1 MRFLVTAYFL
11 LSLCGTM
18 TSVAISLHFAAHDGG
33 AALISAILVSSAC
46 AQIFIAPL
54 LAPVFDRFS
63 ARSIAIA
70 ATVCE
75 VVLLGIILVV
85 PIAPVLI
92 GVSLLS
98 SALAGLSIPALFT
111 IADEYGD
118 KKNQAATFS
127 MLDTARL
134 VGSFV
139 GPVLSGLL
147 LDIWSLRAAISVEIA
162 ANLIALAILLVLKQA
177 SSAPESDDDPK
188 TQSFLA
194 RVLEAP
200 ALLLRNEQS
209 RAALMSIWAAIIF
222 TSVFSVALVFYAVD
236 VLGAGG
242 LGYAFLMQAFVVG
255 RILGARR
262 SKTIAPPR
270 ALAVL
275 TVCGIIMGISI
286 ALTGILHNLIVAIT
300 CFFIAGICNALQVA
314 ALRLVITSAVPA
326 EIQPKALSSM
336 GSVNTSA
343 MLVGYIIGAPIV
355 TAAGPALALMI
366 SGVGTA
372 LLTALS
378 PLVRNLR
385 SRL

>member
-1 MRFLVTAYFL
+1 MHLLITAYFL

-18 TSVAISLHFAAHDGG
+18 TSVAISLHFAANDGG
-33 AALISAILVSSAC
+33 PALISAILVSSAC
-46 AQIFIAPL
+46 AQIFIAPQ
-54 LAPVFDRFS
+54 LAPLFDRYS

-70 ATVCE
+70 ATICE
-75 VVLLGIILVV
+75 VVLLSSILVA

-118 KKNQAATFS
+118 EKNQAATFS
-127 MLDTARL
+127 LLDTARL
-134 VGSFV
+134 VGSFA
-139 GPVLSGLL
+139 GPVLGGLL

-162 ANLIALAILLVLKQA
+162 ANAVTLAILLTLRHA
-177 SSAPESDDDPK
+177 NPPLESEDESKP
-188 TQSFLA
+188 QSFLA
-194 RVLEAP
+194 RALEAP
-200 ALLLRNEQS
+200 ALLLEQS

-242 LGYAFLMQAFVVG
+242 VGYAFLMQVLWSGAFSVRSVQ
-255 RILGARR
+255 RR
-262 SKTIAPPR
+262 PPR
-270 ALAVL
+270 RGRSQFSQCAA
-275 TVCGIIMGISI
+275 SSW
-286 ALTGILHNLIVAIT
+286 AS
-300 CFFIAGICNALQVA
+300 
-314 ALRLVITSAVPA
+314 ALRSLVFCTTWLWRLHVSSSRESAMHSKLLPFAWSLHPLCQQRCNPRHYLPWVR
-326 EIQPKALSSM
+326 L
-336 GSVNTSA
+336 TSA

-355 TAAGPALALMI
+355 TAAGPALALVI

-372 LLTALS
+372 LLTVLA

>member
-1 MRFLVTAYFL
+1 MRLLVTAYFL

-18 TSVAISLHFAAHDGG
+18 TSVAISLHFAANDGS

-54 LAPVFDRFS
+54 LAPLFDRYS
-63 ARSIAIA
+63 ARSIAIV
-70 ATVCE
+70 ATICE

-92 GVSLLS
+92 SVSLLS

-111 IADEYGD
+111 IADKYSDE
-118 KKNQAATFS
+118 KNQAETFS
-127 MLDTARL
+127 TLDTARV
-134 VGSFV
+134 VGSFA
-139 GPVLSGLL
+139 GPVLGGLL
-147 LDIWSLRAAISVEIA
+147 LDIWSLRAAISVEMA
-162 ANLIALAILLVLKQA
+162 ANIVTLAILLALRQA
-177 SSAPESDDDPK
+177 NPPLASEDESKP
-188 TQSFLA
+188 QGFLA

-242 LGYAFLMQAFVVG
+242 VGYAFLMQAFVVG
-255 RILGARR
+255 RILGAQR
-262 SKTIAPPR
+262 SKTIAPPQ
-270 ALAVL
+270 ALTVL

-286 ALTGILHNLIVAIT
+286 ALAGLLHNLVVAIA

-326 EIQPKALSSM
+326 EMQPKALSSM

-343 MLVGYIIGAPIV
+343 ILVGYIIGAPMV
-355 TAAGPALALMI
+355 TAAGPALALVI

-372 LLTALS
+372 LLTVFT

>member
-1 MRFLVTAYFL
+1 
-11 LSLCGTM
+11 M
-18 TSVAISLHFAAHDGG
+18 TSVAISLHFAENDGG

-54 LAPVFDRFS
+54 LAPLFDRYS

-75 VVLLGIILVV
+75 VLLLGAILSA

-92 GVSLLS
+92 CVSLLT

-111 IADEYGD
+111 IADDYSDE
-118 KKNQAATFS
+118 KSQAETFS

-134 VGSFV
+134 VGSFA
-139 GPVLSGLL
+139 GPVLGGLL
-147 LDIWSLRAAISVEIA
+147 LDIWSLRAAISVEIV
-162 ANLIALAILLVLKQA
+162 ANLIALVILLVLIQINPT
-177 SSAPESDDDPK
+177 PEGDDEPK
-188 TQSFLA
+188 AKGFLA

-200 ALLLRNEQS
+200 ALLLRNDQS
-209 RAALMSIWAAIIF
+209 RTALMSIWAAIIF

-270 ALAVL
+270 ALTVL

-286 ALTGILHNLIVAIT
+286 ALTGLLHNLVVAIA

-326 EIQPKALSSM
+326 EMQPKALSSM

-355 TAAGPALALMI
+355 TAVGPALALVI
-366 SGVGTA
+366 SGSGTA
-372 LLTALS
+372 LLTALA

>member
-1 MRFLVTAYFL
+1 MRRLAFAYFL

-18 TSVAISLHFAAHDGG
+18 TSVAISLHFAANDGG

-54 LAPVFDRFS
+54 LAPLFDRYS

-70 ATVCE
+70 ATICE

-111 IADEYGD
+111 IADEYSD
-118 KKNQAATFS
+118 EKNQAETFS

-134 VGSFV
+134 VGSFA
-139 GPVLSGLL
+139 GPALGGLL
-147 LDIWSLRAAISVEIA
+147 LDIWSLRTAISVEIA
-162 ANLIALAILLVLKQA
+162 ANLVALVVILALRHANPPLEGED
-177 SSAPESDDDPK
+177 ESKP
-188 TQSFLA
+188 QSVLA

-236 VLGAGG
+236 VLEAGG

-262 SKTIAPPR
+262 SRTIAPPR

-286 ALTGILHNLIVAIT
+286 ALTGILHNLVVAIA

-326 EIQPKALSSM
+326 ELQPKALSSM
-336 GSVNTSA
+336 DSVNTSA

-355 TAAGPALALMI
+355 TAVGPALALVI
-366 SGVGTA
+366 SGSGTA
-372 LLTALS
+372 LLTVLS